1 MAKKITEESLRLNI
15 IVNGD
20 QGRKAI
26 LDLESA
32 VGSST
37 AKLNKLKGEIAS
49 LESKGKTS
57 GRQFNK
63 LQKDIEKES
72 KALDDNRKR
81 LETLRRQQSLTTMTM
96 SELRKHINQTRIALG
111 QAIPGT
117 SNWSRLNAE
126 LQKAKTQLKQM
137 ENALMNC

>member
-32 VGSST
+32 VGSGT
-37 AKLNKLKGEIAS
+37 AKLKKLKDEMSS

-63 LQKDIEKES
+63 LQK
-72 KALDDNRKR
+72 L
-81 LETLRRQQSLTTMTM
+81 
-96 SELRKHINQTRIALG
+96 
-111 QAIPGT
+111 
-117 SNWSRLNAE
+117 
-126 LQKAKTQLKQM
+126 
-137 ENALMNC
+137 